1 MVHGLPHVEVLSEV
15 CEGFLECKQSRSPF
29 NKHVPTK
36 ANDKLEV
43 VYSDVCGEIQYESLG
58 GNKYFFFFIDE
69 LTRKIWIYLIK
80 RKIDVT
86 KVFKKFQ
93 CLVGK
98 QNGKQIKILRT
109 NGGVEYVCD
118 DQQSLCEEEGI
129 IHEIT
134 PPYTPQH
141 NGTAEKKK
149 QDYHEY
155 VKVHA

>member
-86 KVFKKFQ
+86 NVFKKF
-93 CLVGK
+93 
-98 QNGKQIKILRT
+98 
-109 NGGVEYVCD
+109 
-118 DQQSLCEEEGI
+118 
-129 IHEIT
+129 
-134 PPYTPQH
+134 
-141 NGTAEKKK
+141 
-149 QDYHEY
+149 
-155 VKVHA
+155 